1 MRTIV
6 IGCNH
11 RTAPISVR
19 ERLAFDD
26 QSCVAALQRFR
37 EQHAEAEALILST
50 CNRTE
55 LYLARPV
62 YAQPRLQEAVKFLAD
77 VRDIPPHEFTE
88 CVYHYEDLEAVRH
101 LFRVVSSLDSM
112 VVGESGI
119 LAQAK
124 HALEVAREAMGNSA
138 VRRLDSLFQRAFNAA
153 KEVHSRTQIAEGHVS
168 VGSIAVDF
176 ARQIFSHFNDKTAL
190 MIGAGE
196 MGELTLKHLIEFN
209 PRRVLVTNRTF
220 SRAQELAERIGAE
233 AQPFDDL
240 IGLIASADIVLSCT
254 GSPDPII
261 TKATAADVPA
271 RRQYRPLLLID
282 FAVPRDIDPAVGDLQ
297 GLFVY
302 DIDDLQRVTDQHAA
316 ERQSKIAESEQIIDA
331 AVLEFVQW
339 QGKRDVGPV
348 ISAFNAY
355 LAEIGQGE
363 LEWLIP
369 KLTDCTDHERELIE
383 QMLHR
388 VIKKVMHAPTKTL
401 HTKGKDGKAHIYAA
415 TLRTLFDLV
424 SDD

>member
-11 RTAPISVR
+11 RTAPVSVR

-26 QSCVAALQRFR
+26 DRCCEALQQFR
-37 EQHAEAEALILST
+37 QQYAEAEAIILST

-62 YAQPRLQEAVKFLAD
+62 YAPPRLAEAVEFLAQQQN
-77 VRDIPPHEFTE
+77 IPLHEFTE
-88 CVYHYEDLEAVRH
+88 SVYHYEDLEAIRH
-101 LFRVVSSLDSM
+101 LFRVASSLDSM

-124 HALEVAREAMGNSA
+124 HALELAKEAMGDGA
-138 VRRLDSLFQRAFNAA
+138 VRRLDSLFQKAFSVA
-153 KEVHSRTQIAEGHVS
+153 KEVHTRTQIAEGHVS

-176 ARQIFSHFNDKTAL
+176 ARQIFSHFDDKTVL

-196 MGELTLKHLIEFN
+196 MGELTLKHLMEFR
-209 PRRVLVTNRTF
+209 PHTVLVTNRTPA
-220 SRAQELAERIGAE
+220 RAEELAARIGAQ
-233 AQPFDDL
+233 ARPFDELADL
-240 IGLIASADIVLSCT
+240 VTAADIVLSCT
-254 GSPDPII
+254 GASEPII
-261 TKATAADVPA
+261 TAGPFAAVPV
-271 RRQYRPLLLID
+271 RRRYRPLLMID
-282 FAVPRDIDPAVGDLQ
+282 LAVPRDIDPAVGELE

-316 ERQSKIAESEQIIDA
+316 QRQSRIAESEQIIEA
-331 AVLEFVQW
+331 AVFEYLRW

-348 ISAFNAY
+348 ISALNAH
-355 LAEIGQGE
+355 LRDLGQGE

-369 KLTDCTDHERELIE
+369 KLANCTDRDRELIE
-383 QMLHR
+383 QMIHR
-388 VIKKVMHAPTKTL
+388 LTRKVMHAPTRTL
-401 HTKGKDGKAHIYAA
+401 HTKGKEGKAHIYAA
-415 TLRTLFDLV
+415 TLRTLFDLA